1 MNPERDVEI
10 RIERWLKDEA
20 QPIPPRVLGAVREV
34 VPRVSQ
40 LGEHRFL
47 FPGQWSRWY
56 DRVALAA
63 VAVILVIV
71 AGSNALD
78 QQRSIPQGSRD
89 GVPGTGVASPTAD
102 ASPSPTAEASASPT
116 ASPPPSAS
124 PLAEAPAPSD
134 PFGGTWSARDVDGSP
149 MTVTIK
155 GDGPTRTVAWEDLRA
170 TGCAGDRY
178 ITDSVGTIQGASI
191 QVVGLGGCAGKPMDQ
206 AFAATWTYDPT
217 TGTLTTPSD
226 WTEGVGPLTWTR
238 GPAKTDAFLGSWVA
252 TAPDG
257 SPMTLSL
264 AGVGMVR
271 NVSYVDDGA
280 SRCSPGTAFLAAGTG
295 TIGSAFRD
303 GRFIRVAFHGSCADG
318 ASPTDYVEKYK
329 YDLVTDTLVGPLAP
343 LEIGGDALPQTVTWR
358 QV

>member
-1 MNPERDVEI
+1 M
-10 RIERWLKDEA
+10 
-20 QPIPPRVLGAVREV
+20 
-34 VPRVSQ
+34 
-40 LGEHRFL
+40 
-47 FPGQWSRWY
+47 
-56 DRVALAA
+56 
-63 VAVILVIV
+63 V
-71 AGSNALD
+71 AGPTALHGL
-78 QQRSIPQGSRD
+78 RSILSSPEGMGA
-89 GVPGTGVASPTAD
+89 GVD
-102 ASPSPTAEASASPT
+102 APSPDVSANPPVEVSASPD
-116 ASPPPSAS
+116 ASAS
-124 PLAEAPAPSD
+124 PLAEGPVATD
-134 PFGGTWSARDVDGSP
+134 PFSGTWSTRDVDGSP
-149 MTVTIK
+149 MTVTME
-155 GDGPTRTVAWEDLRA
+155 GEGGTRTVVWEDLRA

-303 GRFIRVAFHGSCADG
+303 GRFISVAFHGSCADG